1 MMILIMPPRAITTDY
16 FENLRL
22 HSPQPTQGGA
32 YIANLA
38 LVNEGGLHVQLPKC
52 STRRGILTTQSSR
65 YADLCFEAAANQELI
80 DWVLEL
86 ENKCVDLVFEKR
98 RTWFTEEM
106 SRDDIEAMASPVARM
121 YRGGAN
127 VLLRVTVPRAK
138 RTSATTCVVYNQ
150 DQEEIGLEAITS
162 DSEIIPLVAVAG
174 VKFTTRSIEIE
185 LKLVQAMLLT
195 AEPSV
200 SEQCLITLPGTEQV
214 KTDHDTAGSEAS
226 AQEDQP
232 AQTEALT
239 PAGSAPEETTSEG
252 RSSPMQEL
260 KQKQEPES
268 PIEPESEEA
277 TVVTEAVELP
287 SETTQHTEV
296 ETQPICTDDEGA
308 VVSESDDQDSEL
320 REVEVSNPGEGHVEL
335 LDPQEVYANLY
346 KAARARAKTFKK
358 RAIQAAM
365 EAARIKREI
374 GEKDWAL
381 IDSSESEDEAF
392 DTS

>member
-1 MMILIMPPRAITTDY
+1 MPPRAITTDY

-52 STRRGILTTQSSR
+52 STRRGIVTTQSSR
-65 YADLCFEAAANQELI
+65 YADLCFDAAANQELI
-80 DWVLEL
+80 DWILEL

-138 RTSATTCVVYNQ
+138 RTSTPACVVYNQ
-150 DQEEIGLEAITS
+150 EQEEIGLEVITS

-214 KTDHDTAGSEAS
+214 KTDHETAGSEAS
-226 AQEDQP
+226 AQEDPP
-232 AQTEALT
+232 APTEAAT
-239 PAGSAPEETTSEG
+239 TGGGEPEETTSEG
-252 RSSPMQEL
+252 RRSPIQEPE
-260 KQKQEPES
+260 QEPEPES
-268 PIEPESEEA
+268 PNEPEGEE
-277 TVVTEAVELP
+277 TSDVTEAVELP
-287 SETTQHTEV
+287 SEAIQPTEV
-296 ETQPICTDDEGA
+296 EGGGETQPVCTDDEGA

>member
-1 MMILIMPPRAITTDY
+1 MPPRAITTDY

-52 STRRGILTTQSSR
+52 STRRGIVTTQSSR
-65 YADLCFEAAANQELI
+65 YADLCFDAAANQELI

-138 RTSATTCVVYNQ
+138 RASTPACVVYNQ
-150 DQEEIGLEAITS
+150 DQEEIGLEAITA

-232 AQTEALT
+232 APTEALT

-287 SETTQHTEV
+287 SETTQPTEV
-296 ETQPICTDDEGA
+296 ETQPVCTDDEGA

>member
-1 MMILIMPPRAITTDY
+1 MIILIMPPRAITTDY

-38 LVNEGGLHVQLPKC
+38 LVNEGNLHVQLPKC
-52 STRRGILTTQSSR
+52 STRRGIVTTQSSR
-65 YADLCFEAAANQELI
+65 YTDLCFDAAANQELI
-80 DWVLEL
+80 DWILEL
-86 ENKCVDLVFEKR
+86 ENRCVDMVFQKR

-106 SRDDIEAMASPVARM
+106 SRDDIEAMASPVARV

-127 VLLRVTVPRAK
+127 ILLRVTVPRAK
-138 RTSATTCVVYNQ
+138 RSSTPACVVYNQ
-150 DQEEIGLEAITS
+150 EQEEIGLEAVTS
-162 DSEIIPLVAVAG
+162 DSAIIPLVAVAG

-195 AEPSV
+195 TEPTV
-200 SEQCLITLPGTEQV
+200 SEQCLITLPGPEKV
-214 KTDHDTAGSEAS
+214 KADDDAAGCEAVDCAES
-226 AQEDQP
+226 PDP
-232 AQTEALT
+232 AKPEATSNSGPLVT
-239 PAGSAPEETTSEG
+239 IAEEEAM
-252 RSSPMQEL
+252 P
-260 KQKQEPES
+260 EPELS
-268 PIEPESEEA
+268 ADQGGDEA
-277 TVVTEAVELP
+277 GTVAEAVDLP
-287 SETTQHTEV
+287 GEDPPCTEPDDSGV
-296 ETQPICTDDEGA
+296 AASPVCTDDEGA
-308 VVSESDDQDSEL
+308 VVSDSDDQDTEL
-320 REVEVSNPGEGHVEL
+320 REVEVSNPGDGHMEL

-374 GEKDWAL
+374 GAKDWAL
-381 IDSSESEDEAF
+381 IDSSDSEDEAF